1 MILGVKSVLTCKRLS
16 KHTTALKC
24 AGAAKL
30 KIEKEIKIPRV
41 KRFPFD
47 KMEIGDSLF
56 FEELTQV
63 ESAQNAGHQYGKTH
77 KNGFK
82 MTRRKV
88 DNGYRLWRIA

>member
-1 MILGVKSVLTCKRLS
+1 M
-16 KHTTALKC
+16 
-24 AGAAKL
+24 

-47 KMEIGDSLF
+47 KMEVGDSLF
-56 FEELTQV
+56 FDELTEV
-63 ESAQNAGHQYGKTH
+63 ESAQNAGYQYGKTH